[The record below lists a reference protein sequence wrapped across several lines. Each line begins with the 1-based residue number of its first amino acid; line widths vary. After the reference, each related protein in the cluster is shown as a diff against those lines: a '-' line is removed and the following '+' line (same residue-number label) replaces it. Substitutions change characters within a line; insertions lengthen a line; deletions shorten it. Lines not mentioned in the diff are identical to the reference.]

1 MNIGTLISMTI
12 GYTPTPAW
20 LIVPFLATMHP
31 LSYWAV
37 PLLADRARGL
47 LQTGP
52 LLPLLGLEK
61 APDVTVAW
69 AAVAVAFG
77 MTYASFYPSLLAAAV
92 TSGYDNEEPR
102 KRAELKSSK
111 VHGRLMA
118 AHANMHEDFAP
129 VAAAVAA
136 ASICCGADNCAP
148 VAGAAWL
155 HVGLRCAY
163 WALYAFNIPAVR
175 SVAFI
180 MGWHCTLFVFRLAI
194 WGA

>member
-69 AAVAVAFG
+69 AAVAVAFV
-77 MTYASFYPSLLAAAV
+77 MTYVRREDVKTLLLPALLLRLLLPPPLRPSRYPSCSHYYCSYCHYYYSCNELTPPFSL
-92 TSGYDNEEPR
+92 SGTPAFT
-102 KRAELKSSK
+102 RACW
-111 VHGRLMA
+111 RR
-118 AHANMHEDFAP
+118 P
-129 VAAAVAA
+129 
-136 ASICCGADNCAP
+136 
-148 VAGAAWL
+148 
-155 HVGLRCAY
+155 
-163 WALYAFNIPAVR
+163 
-175 SVAFI
+175 
-180 MGWHCTLFVFRLAI
+180 
-194 WGA
+194 